1 MQHSNHTATDL
12 YIQALKWHL
21 DQGIDVALSDKAVSF
36 YNLPEQIS
44 SPAEA
49 PPPTSQTQTTIQPAP
64 QPTSALTQQN
74 EQVLIT
80 EATKLAMAANTL
92 EELQNAI
99 SEFDGLTIKRTASNM
114 VFSDGNPKAKIMLIG
129 EAPGADEDRQGK
141 PFTGKS
147 GQLLDQIFS
156 FIELS
161 RHNEDIASSLYM
173 SNILNWRPPGN
184 RTPDAHEISAS
195 VPFIERHIALVNP
208 DILLFAGN
216 VVCKTLLNSKASIM
230 RLRGK
235 WQSYTPLTPNIANGT
250 EMRQDKEIKTLP
262 ILHPA
267 YILQNP
273 SDKAKMWIDMLTLHA
288 KLSA

>member
-1 MQHSNHTATDL
+1 
-12 YIQALKWHL
+12 
-21 DQGIDVALSDKAVSF
+21 
-36 YNLPEQIS
+36 
-44 SPAEA
+44 
-49 PPPTSQTQTTIQPAP
+49 
-64 QPTSALTQQN
+64 
-74 EQVLIT
+74 
-80 EATKLAMAANTL
+80 
-92 EELQNAI
+92 
-99 SEFDGLTIKRTASNM
+99 
-114 VFSDGNPKAKIMLIG
+114 
-129 EAPGADEDRQGK
+129 
-141 PFTGKS
+141 
-147 GQLLDQIFS
+147 
-156 FIELS
+156 LS